1 MNLNVVIYLVAN
13 FHHFVKKGP
22 NDMVKG
28 FFNFI
33 LNTKLLPYFRG
44 ESYEIANKW

>member
-1 MNLNVVIYLVAN
+1 MNLNLIIFLVAN

-28 FFNFI
+28 FFWKKYKTFAI
-33 LNTKLLPYFRG
+33 F
-44 ESYEIANKW
+44 